1 MSVQLNALADHK
13 RQLLEKIAGQ
23 RLLLHSQ
30 IAGYQKPLQAL
41 NAAHGFAN
49 GIGVALRR
57 HGIAIAIGAAMVTL
71 VVVRGGLVAKL
82 QRGLQLVTLRPAG
95 GSRGCRAAVS
105 ATPASRRASRATS
118 RVTFHARRRRRGE
131 CCQ

>member
-49 GIGVALRR
+49 GIGEAFRR
-57 HGIAIAIGAAMVTL
+57 HGIAIAIAATVVAL
-71 VVVRGGLVAKL
+71 VVVRGGLAAKL
-82 QRGLQLVTLRPAG
+82 QRGLQLVTLAARWWSLLGVARQFLQRQHRDAPATQHL
-95 GSRGCRAAVS
+95 A
-105 ATPASRRASRATS
+105 
-118 RVTFHARRRRRGE
+118 
-131 CCQ
+131 